1 MDFELFMDS
10 FTNSIFNGT
19 SIFGGLGTSM
29 VNGIIVSGINLDSN
43 GSRLSVTLSGTST
56 EMLGRNHTTSLT
68 NDTTA
73 IMTNAESTNSVSV
86 IAMRIPINTADI
98 LSLAQASSSQ
108 DLDSSMMTGDMGF
121 NQDSVF
127 PLDSFNPFSLL
138 SSMQIGSSSLT
149 NADWSVPQTVTMDL
163 VGGNIQEQQQSYSNN
178 TSAAAD
184 FLVVS
189 VIPYTGSGNNSTSP

>member
-1 MDFELFMDS
+1 M
-10 FTNSIFNGT
+10 
-19 SIFGGLGTSM
+19 
-29 VNGIIVSGINLDSN
+29 
-43 GSRLSVTLSGTST
+43 
-56 EMLGRNHTTSLT
+56 
-68 NDTTA
+68 TTA
-73 IMTNAESTNSVSV
+73 ITTNAESTNSVSV

-108 DLDSSMMTGDMGF
+108 GLDSSMMTGDMGF
-121 NQDSVF
+121 NQDSIF

-184 FLVVS
+184 FLFVS
-189 VIPYTGSGNNSTSP
+189 VIPYTGSSNNSTSP

>member
-1 MDFELFMDS
+1 M
-10 FTNSIFNGT
+10 
-19 SIFGGLGTSM
+19 
-29 VNGIIVSGINLDSN
+29 
-43 GSRLSVTLSGTST
+43 
-56 EMLGRNHTTSLT
+56 
-68 NDTTA
+68 TTA
-73 IMTNAESTNSVSV
+73 ITTNAESTNSVSV

-108 DLDSSMMTGDMGF
+108 GLDSCMMTGDMGF
-121 NQDSVF
+121 NQDSIF

-184 FLVVS
+184 FLFVS
-189 VIPYTGSGNNSTSP
+189 VIPYTGSSNNSTSP

>member
-43 GSRLSVTLSGTST
+43 GSRLLVTLSGTST
-56 EMLGRNHTTSLT
+56 EMLGRNNTTSLT

-121 NQDSVF
+121 NQEASSS
-127 PLDSFNPFSLL
+127 DSFNPFSLL